1 MAASSFAVDHWRGL
15 TSWRRLEG
23 SDSLARNKIIKHIQK
38 QYNILLFKNM
48 LYIIRYSLLALPLA
62 ALGLPFYLYVPTW
75 LVEQRGFGFGEVA
88 WLFLL
93 ARFIDVCTDLPVG
106 VWVDRVARRDRVMQL
121 GLLVLL
127 LAAALLFSAYTP
139 FVAAAAIALLFFGWT
154 LLAVPWL
161 AAPTTRAPLEQLS
174 WNAGREALLLVGTI
188 LGLLLPALFGFAWWL
203 LLLMLLLMAVSV
215 WLQPSV
221 NAASSRNSVKQDL
234 VVLWQDKAGLRLW
247 WLWLL
252 NSTAN
257 AVPGV
262 VLLVFCRDVL
272 GAEQWLPA
280 LLIAYFLSAIAAVL
294 IYKRFAPQLGLLRLW
309 RTAVLVSILAFAP
322 VALLGQGD
330 VLWFLLC
337 CVVTGFCAGIDS
349 VAPVTLQT
357 RWVSLRLQAG
367 AENVG
372 ASFGFWGMAQK
383 LALGL
388 AVVVAFALFGALGPS
403 PTVAQGA
410 AILPSSLVTAV
421 YVWVPVALKSI
432 VALLMFSPLM
442 VRPLMA
448 LSSSSVSTDEN
459 TKVLPHG

>member
-1 MAASSFAVDHWRGL
+1 
-15 TSWRRLEG
+15 
-23 SDSLARNKIIKHIQK
+23 
-38 QYNILLFKNM
+38 
-48 LYIIRYSLLALPLA
+48 LLALPLA

-106 VWVDRVARRDRVMQL
+106 VWVDRAARRDRVMRL
-121 GLLVLL
+121 GVLVLL
-127 LAAALLFSAYTP
+127 LAVVLLFFASSP
-139 FVAAAAIALLFFGWT
+139 LVAAAAIALLFFAWT
-154 LLAVPWL
+154 LLTVPWL
-161 AAPTTRAPLEQLS
+161 AAPTTRAPAEQLS

-188 LGLLLPALFGFAWWL
+188 LGLVLPAAFGFAWWL
-203 LLLMLLLMAVSV
+203 LLLMLLLLVLAV

-221 NAASSRNSVKQDL
+221 SAAGSANSVKQDL
-234 VVLWQDKAGLRLW
+234 VLLWRDKAGLRLW
-247 WLWLL
+247 GVWLL

-280 LLIAYFLSAIAAVL
+280 LLIAYFMSAIVAVVL
-294 IYKRFAPQLGLLRLW
+294 YKCFAPEFGLVRLW
-309 RTAVLVSILAFAP
+309 HTAVLVSILAFAP
-322 VALLGQGD
+322 VALLGEGD
-330 VLWFLLC
+330 VFWFLLC

-357 RWVSLRLQAG
+357 RWVSQRLQAG
-367 AENVG
+367 AQNVG

-388 AVVVAFALFGALGPS
+388 AVVLAFALFGALGPQ
-403 PTVAQGA
+403 PTVAQEA
-410 AILPSSLVTAV
+410 ASALPSSLVTAV
-421 YVWVPVALKSI
+421 YVWVPVALKSVI
-432 VALLMFSPLM
+432 ALLMFSPRV

-448 LSSSSVSTDEN
+448 LSSFSALGVKE
-459 TKVLPHG
+459 H